1 MKLKFMLALLCLAF
15 CLVSCGDS
23 GNVNETTGTD
33 AETAVS
39 DAVIENSGGVIY
51 KIDLSN
57 PKSANG
63 IAGISFANGELK
75 ITKAGSYTVTGKLE
89 DGMIIV
95 SAGKK
100 DTVELVLNSAEVKN
114 SDGPALYVAKADK
127 VYVSLADKTDNK
139 LSDGDSYEVT
149 EDGSNLDGAV
159 FSKADLIIRGSGKLT
174 VNGNNKHGIVCK
186 DDLTI
191 VEGTLNVKSKNVAL
205 NGKDSVSISDAS
217 VTLDAGS
224 DGIRSDNTEYIDRG
238 YVMIESGKVNIIS
251 VNDGIQAETF
261 LKVTGGEIS
270 ITSGGGSKKTV
281 KEESAKALKAGGVIE
296 LSGGNIR
303 VDSAD
308 DSVHSNTDVTVSG
321 GKIYAVSGDDGIHA
335 DGKVEIKGAEIEI
348 TKSYEGIEASEIV
361 ISGGQTLITASD
373 DGMNAAGGND
383 SSSLGDRPGQG
394 MFEETSGSITLSG
407 GFMKIDASGDGI
419 DSNGPITLSG
429 GVFLISGPTNGGNGA
444 FDYSGEA
451 KVTGGVLIATGS
463 VGMASGF
470 STAENQGA
478 MLVNTGS
485 QTEGTAL
492 TVCDKD
498 GNVVVSFAPEKA
510 YQCAVVT
517 APGITVGETYT
528 IKTGGEATDADSY
541 GYASK
546 GTLDGGEVVTNIS
559 LTDNIYNDNGL
570 GMMGPGGMGPGGNRP
585 LEDLGPGGNRPPEEM
600 RPGDNIPPEDMGPG
614 EKHPDG
620 KRPDGMI

>member
-1 MKLKFMLALLCLAF
+1 MKLKLTLALLCLAC
-15 CLVSCGDS
+15 CLASCGDS

-33 AETAVS
+33 AETSVS

-89 DGMIIV
+89 DGMITV

-127 VYVSLADKTDNK
+127 VYVSLAAKTDNK

-149 EDGSNLDGAV
+149 EDGSNLDGTV

-174 VNGNNKHGIVCK
+174 VNGNNKHGVVSK
-186 DDLTI
+186 DELTLAG
-191 VEGTLNVKSKNVAL
+191 GTVNVKSKNVAL
-205 NGKDSVSISDAS
+205 NGKDAVKLSNSD
-217 VTLDAGS
+217 VTLEAGS
-224 DGIRSDNTEYIDRG
+224 DGVRADNVDYLDRG
-238 YVMIESGKVNIIS
+238 YVLIESGKVNITS
-251 VNDGIQAETF
+251 VNDGIQAETYIKIIDGDVNVF
-261 LKVTGGEIS
+261 
-270 ITSGGGSKKTV
+270 SGGGSSKGATD
-281 KEESAKALKAGGVIE
+281 ESSKGIKAGGAIE
-296 LSGGNIR
+296 LYGGNIR

-308 DSVHSNTDVTVSG
+308 DSVHSDGDVIVYG

-335 DGKVEIKGAEIEI
+335 GVKAEINGGEVEIE
-348 TKSYEGIEASEIV
+348 KSYEGIEASEIV
-361 ISGGQTLITASD
+361 ISGGQTVISASD

-383 SSSLGDRPGQG
+383 SSSLGGRPGQG

-470 STAENQGA
+470 TTAENQGA
-478 MLVNTGS
+478 ILVNTGS
-485 QTEGTAL
+485 QTGGTAL
-492 TVCDKD
+492 TLCDTY
-498 GNVVVSFAPEKA
+498 GNVIVSFKPDKP
-510 YQCAVVT
+510 YQCAVISS
-517 APGITVGETYT
+517 PGIKEGQTYVLK
-528 IKTGGEATDADSY
+528 IGGEATDADSY

-546 GTLDGGEVVTNIS
+546 GTLDGGDIHSEITLNDSIY
-559 LTDNIYNDNGL
+559 TDSGL

-585 LEDLGPGGNRPPEEM
+585 PEEM
-600 RPGDNIPPEDMGPG
+600 RPGDNRPPEDMGPG
-614 EKHPDG
+614 GKHPDG
-620 KRPDGMI
+620 KKPDGMI